1 MHAMHGTNAS
11 DGSSVT
17 ANCNGLPVCNRIA
30 SKLTKVLHPESMSH
44 SLKRESD
51 PKGKDNL
58 ALVAAFILTILVHI
72 NPCRYNMPMSDKR
85 KTTDNT
91 LKQL

>member
-1 MHAMHGTNAS
+1 MLAKHGTNTS
-11 DGSSVT
+11 EGSSVT

-30 SKLTKVLHPESMSH
+30 SKLTKVLQPESMSH

-58 ALVAAFILTILVHI
+58 VLVAAFILTILVHI

-85 KTTDNT
+85 
-91 LKQL
+91 